1 LKLIIDNCLLIY
13 CEFESEKIRA
23 LIFSDLRE
31 VGSEARR
38 KLNRMQEYNTIDLD
52 YVENGASLI
61 QMTMTY

>member
-1 LKLIIDNCLLIY
+1 
-13 CEFESEKIRA
+13 
-23 LIFSDLRE
+23 LRE